1 MTTFFI
7 PGLAG
12 QARSAQDAY
21 QAMREQLESQLGRL
35 PRQQRI
41 LELFARRGNR
51 DCVTTVGQPDPICG
65 DLVMAIFDMGPH
77 QPFVVCHRCGE
88 HGADISNEL
97 LADNAY
103 SVSEF
108 EA

>member
-12 QARSAQDAY
+12 QVRPTQDAY
-21 QAMREQLESQLGRL
+21 QAMREQLERQLGRL

-41 LELFARRGNR
+41 AELFARRGNR

-77 QPFVVCHRCGE
+77 QPFVVCHQSGE
-88 HGADISNEL
+88 HGAEISNEL